1 MLKQIKGLKGASV
14 LKAQEQKNIQGGGLT
29 KHRCDI
35 LPNGSPCRIAGGWG
49 CCDNGECLTAIGNNT
64 ACIEDN

>member
-14 LKAQEQKNIQGGGLT
+14 LKAQEQKNIQGGGPV

-35 LPNGSPCRIAGGWG
+35 LPNGTACRFGGQNG
-49 CCDNGECLTAIGNNT
+49 CCNDGECDTSGDT
-64 ACIEDN
+64 ACR